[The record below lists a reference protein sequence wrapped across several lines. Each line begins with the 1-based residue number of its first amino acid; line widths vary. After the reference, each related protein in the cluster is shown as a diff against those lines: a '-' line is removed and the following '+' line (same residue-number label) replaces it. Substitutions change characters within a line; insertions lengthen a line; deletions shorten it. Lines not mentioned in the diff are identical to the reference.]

1 MGYADDD
8 SRNVTKESEMNFL
21 SQFSYLEGNRCIDV
35 YVPVHEL
42 VTKYNMSIEDAESAI
57 DFVLSHYSPLF
68 RSKEEAKMKPFFDD
82 LNERGKLVA
91 IERVKELSEIP
102 QYQKQPSED

>member
-1 MGYADDD
+1 MGYADGD
-8 SRNVTKESEMNFL
+8 SRNVTKESEINFL
-21 SQFSYLEGNRCIDV
+21 SQFSYLEDNRYIDM
-35 YVPVHEL
+35 YIPVHEL

-57 DFVLSHYSPLF
+57 DFILSHYSPLF